1 MKILGFDIG
10 GTGIKAAVV
19 DTLTGT
25 LLTKRERIETPS
37 VSTPENMLKAIDEL
51 LAFFKWQGPVGCGFP
66 GVVKNGQIVS
76 AANLDK
82 AWIGY
87 NLVEF
92 FNNKHGI
99 DVHIINDADAAG
111 IAEVTLGAGKGVKGS
126 IIMITIGTGL
136 GSALF
141 HDGMLYPNTELGH
154 LKIWGGDAEAKAS
167 AVSRKQKGLSWQEW
181 AQLFDEYLDY
191 ISKLFSPDLIILGGG
206 ASKKADQFLHF
217 LRHRYTIVCAQFKN
231 NAGIIGAAL
240 EAKNALLS
248 G

>member
-76 AANLDK
+76 AANLDRG
-82 AWIGY
+82 WIGY
-87 NLVEF
+87 DLGEF
-92 FNNKHGI
+92 FNKKHGI

-111 IAEVTLGAGKGVKGS
+111 IAEVTLGSGKGIRGS

-154 LKIWGGDAEAKAS
+154 LNIWGEDAEAKAS

-217 LRHRYTIVCAQFKN
+217 LSHRYTIVCAQFKN

-248 G
+248 S